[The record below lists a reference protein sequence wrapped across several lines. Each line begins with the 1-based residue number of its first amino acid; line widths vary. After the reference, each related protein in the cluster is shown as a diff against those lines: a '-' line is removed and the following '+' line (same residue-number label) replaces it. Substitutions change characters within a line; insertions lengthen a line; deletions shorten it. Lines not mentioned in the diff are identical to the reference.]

1 MTTRI
6 RLKTPLA
13 LVLTAALLTL
23 PSQRAFALIEGGEG
37 NEPLRD
43 PGWPKGAEVLI
54 NTPHRIAYW
63 VGPLGDH
70 WHADCR
76 GDANAFNVVL
86 ANFAKLDVKSKQ
98 IVVHNGVGNSYWLNI
113 GNDPARRDKAKMDW
127 MFQTWTKDDGKNRRI
142 RRLGQAGPEATQEP
156 PAQIDVYTGGN
167 IKWEDV
173 RVPPG
178 LKVVD
183 MRLEAHGFT
192 LADGVV
198 LEGKVAD
205 LETKKPLSAMMRFE
219 RVEHQPKGANK
230 YVNVAGAVS
239 GAGGH
244 WVLKKAPAGYH
255 RIVIEAPGYVPR
267 IVGSD
272 SFDQPRWKSYDTEL
286 VKGGLVAGRVTDQAG
301 KPLADVEVQLYVTLP
316 GGGLYDWPLAEPIKT
331 DKDGRFRA
339 EHVPLGKAKMW
350 VVKMGY
356 TRQGPELSFTTPK
369 DDVELSMNQAGRIE
383 VTVDFSDKVRP
394 REYLVQLEPE
404 GGLKIGSWGGL
415 GTLKDNNQYTYETVP
430 AGRYVVEG
438 RPNPTTDRQRTAPMT
453 IEVKAGQTA
462 KVTLKAK

>member
-6 RLKTPLA
+6 CPKTQLA
-13 LVLTAALLTL
+13 LVLAAALLAL
-23 PSQRAFALIEGGEG
+23 PVQQAFALIEGGAG
-37 NEPLRD
+37 NELLRD
-43 PGWPKGAEVLI
+43 PGWPKGADVLI

-63 VGPLGDH
+63 VGPLGGH

-76 GDANAFNVVL
+76 GDARAFNVVL
-86 ANFAKLDVKSKQ
+86 ENFAKLDVKSKQ
-98 IVVHNGVGNSYWLNI
+98 IVVHNGIGTSRWLNVS
-113 GNDPARRDKAKMDW
+113 NDPARRDQARMDW
-127 MFQTWTKDDGKNRRI
+127 MFETWTKDDGKSRRT
-142 RRLGQAGPEATQEP
+142 RRLGQTDPEATQEP

-205 LETKKPLSAMMRFE
+205 MATKKPLGAMMRFE
-219 RVEHQPKGANK
+219 RVDQEPNGERT
-230 YVNVAGAVS
+230 YTNVAGAVA

-255 RIVIEAPGYVPR
+255 IIVVEAPGYVPR
-267 IVGSD
+267 IVGGD
-272 SFDQPRWKSYDTEL
+272 TFDQPKWQSYDTEL
-286 VKGGLVAGRVTDQAG
+286 VRGGLVAGRVTDQAG
-301 KPLADVEVQLYVTLP
+301 KPLADVEVQLYVTVP

-331 DKDGRFRA
+331 DQDGRFRA
-339 EHVPLGKAKMW
+339 EHVPLGKATMRVAKQ
-350 VVKMGY
+350 GY

-369 DDVELSMNQAGRIE
+369 SDVELSMNQAGRIE
-383 VTVDFSDKVRP
+383 VTVDFTGKLRP

-415 GTLKDNNQYTYETVP
+415 GTINDQNQFTFKTVP

-438 RPNPTTDRQRTAPMT
+438 RPNPTMERQRTAPVT
-453 IEVKAGQTA
+453 IDVKAGQTA